1 MDDEDDGE
9 LSAGRRF
16 PWWQAAAVLA
26 VAAAAGTWLGSGGG
40 DDAQPPAAPVEKPA
54 PAAQPMAAVNPVT
67 PPPGDPA
74 AAVYAGGSSAPAT
87 VAAAVPPEPAP
98 AATPAAASELM
109 PAPVAPTAP
118 PVVAAA
124 ETKPDVVFKPEDASI
139 FDMDE
144 KPSGDRP
151 PERPAGNPVER
162 PPGNEPEPSRPARE
176 LSKLELQYVTALE
189 REAARA
195 GVGERSAWE
204 AEAAAVRSGGE
215 LDGDVAS
222 LPAGLQK
229 MRRIFLEQRAAETGA
244 TAGGAPPAD
253 GPSAAARR
261 IDLFVLADDGVRVFL
276 NGDEQN
282 GEYLVGR
289 EDTPGA
295 IVRLGLTVEPGDV
308 LGFHVRNRGGAA
320 YFACAALAGVQRLF
334 GSSARWES
342 IADRPDATW
351 LKGDGPAGTPS
362 RELRP
367 NVDYALGVAKLFEQR
382 SNCGATAYRVIWP
395 GGSDAGFRYR
405 LRAADLPQKPNLPG
419 R

>member
-1 MDDEDDGE
+1 MDNGEAEDDVP
-9 LSAGRRF
+9 AGRRF

-26 VAAAAGTWLGSGGG
+26 VAGAVGTWLGSQGAG
-40 DDAQPPAAPVEKPA
+40 DAPAPAAPVEKSAPVADPEVAAAPA
-54 PAAQPMAAVNPVT
+54 P

-74 AAVYAGGSSAPAT
+74 AATYAGGEADT
-87 VAAAVPPEPAP
+87 TMAAAAPTPPPTAAAEPMP
-98 AATPAAASELM
+98 GPATPA
-109 PAPVAPTAP
+109 PP

-124 ETKPDVVFKPEDASI
+124 VETKPDVVFKPEDASI

-144 KPSGDRP
+144 KPSGARPPATRPAVTPPDRP
-151 PERPAGNPVER
+151 DATAPETPRP
-162 PPGNEPEPSRPARE
+162 SRE
-176 LSKLELQYVTALE
+176 LSTLERQYVTALE

-195 GVGERSAWE
+195 GVGDRSAWE
-204 AEAAAVRSGGE
+204 AEAAAVRSGE
-215 LDGDVAS
+215 DLDGEVAS

-244 TAGGAPPAD
+244 TATGQPPAA
-253 GPSAAARR
+253 GPSAAARS
-261 IDLFVLADDGVRVFL
+261 IELFVLADDTVRVYL
-276 NGDEQN
+276 NGNEQK

-308 LGFHVRNRGGAA
+308 LGFHVRNYGGAA
-320 YFACAALAGVQRLF
+320 YFACSALAGVQRLF

-342 IADRPDATW
+342 VADRPDAAW
-351 LKGDGPAGTPS
+351 LKGDGTAGAPS

-382 SNCGATAYRVIWP
+382 SNCGSTAYRVIWP
-395 GGSDAGFRYR
+395 GGSEAGFRYR